1 MPQPT
6 NKTPARPRHPF
17 RSLLVLSLW
26 FGLLIFVAVNRQ
38 DVIDWWR
45 LRQYQA
51 PASIAQMASQDT
63 MTDFARKIF
72 YVNSPDI
79 ENKASFASNCIT
91 NGSKQEQTIVLGC
104 YRSDQDGIFLMKV
117 TDPRLN
123 GVEQVTAAH
132 EMLHAGYDRL
142 NSSDKKR
149 VNAMLMD
156 YYRHGLHDQRILTT
170 IDAYKKSEPDQVVNE
185 MHSIFGSEVATL
197 PSELEQ
203 YYSRYFTNRAQVAAF
218 AAQYQGE
225 FTSRQTIVA
234 QADAKLADLKQ
245 QIDAAEASLKD
256 QQGVIDDKK
265 ITLNAL
271 KASGDYA
278 GYNASVN
285 GYNSLVG
292 SYNVEVAYL
301 RGLIS
306 QYNDLVNS
314 RNATALEANQLSKEL
329 SNDTAT
335 INQ

>member
-1 MPQPT
+1 
-6 NKTPARPRHPF
+6 
-17 RSLLVLSLW
+17 
-26 FGLLIFVAVNRQ
+26 
-38 DVIDWWR
+38 
-45 LRQYQA
+45 
-51 PASIAQMASQDT
+51 MASQDT